1 MLRKIGDMRVRDVLQ
16 ILITNKE
23 GEEVTIPYRISKFLG
38 KTGVLLKLADDK
50 FKGIVKNKIKTSFNK
65 IKNSKKI
72 GRLEKFK
79 YNDD

>member
-1 MLRKIGDMRVRDVLQ
+1 MRVRDVLQ